1 MARTYK
7 DDLKYRG
14 RKGRRSERGV
24 NRGRRWLD
32 EESGRSNAEFR
43 IPRGLELRDPRGVNS
58 ERFQY

>member
-14 RKGRRSERGV
+14 RKSRRSERGV

-32 EESGRSNAEFR
+32 EGNGRRNIEFR
-43 IPRGLELRDPRGVNS
+43 IPRGLELRDFRSVNS